1 MKNSKLK
8 FSEYM
13 QNISWSKRFGKF
25 VLIVFAKFGKEKANC
40 FQLIISLTLSQMHHH
55 NKFRQT
61 TLLFSSLNKPWY
73 FATIVL
79 HTG

>member
-1 MKNSKLK
+1 
-8 FSEYM
+8 
-13 QNISWSKRFGKF
+13 
-25 VLIVFAKFGKEKANC
+25 
-40 FQLIISLTLSQMHHH
+40 MHHH

-79 HTG
+79 HTSEKGYNKLMLVYHVKTNFKGVLENEGSEYVH